1 MCRHHPGPSDPGGQ
15 FALPERSLVLT
26 QQHGTVTVPG
36 RVAGQLSI
44 DLNSDMGEGFGAYR
58 MGPDAEL
65 LQYVTSANI
74 ACGFHAGDPRTMD
87 TTVAGAVAAGVAIGA
102 HVSYPDLVGFG
113 RRHMK
118 VGPEE
123 LITDILYQIGAL
135 EAFCRRHGT
144 AVRYVKAH
152 GALYNDLV
160 DDEALAGALADAVL
174 AYGGGLS
181 VLTLG
186 GSLSVEVLEKAGV
199 PVVLE
204 GFADRAYTPGG
215 RLVSRR
221 EVGSVITD
229 PAVVAERGRRMALG
243 EPIEASDGSSLP
255 VQAGSICV
263 HSDTPGSVALAA
275 ALREAL
281 EGAPVQVRAFS

>member
-1 MCRHHPGPSDPGGQ
+1 MTH
-15 FALPERSLVLT
+15 
-26 QQHGTVTVPG
+26 QQGTTTITGTVT
-36 RVAGQLSI
+36 GQRSI

-65 LQYVTSANI
+65 LRYVTSANI
-74 ACGFHAGDPRTMD
+74 ACGFHAGDPRTMNA
-87 TTVAGAVAAGVAIGA
+87 TVAGAAAAGVVIGA

-113 RRHMK
+113 RRHIR
-118 VGPEE
+118 VSADE
-123 LITDILYQIGAL
+123 LMTDVLYQIGAL

-160 DDEALAGALADAVL
+160 DDETLAGALAEAVF

-181 VLTLG
+181 VLTMP
-186 GSLSVEVLEKAGV
+186 GSPSVEVFEKAGV

-204 GFADRAYTPGG
+204 AFADRAYTPGG
-215 RLVSRR
+215 RLVSRK
-221 EVGSVITD
+221 EAGSVITD
-229 PAVVAERGRRMALG
+229 PKLVADRGRRMAMG
-243 EPIEASDGSSLP
+243 EPIEASDGRTLHVP
-255 VQAGSICV
+255 ADSICV

-281 EGAPVQVRAFS
+281 SGAAVQVRAFS

>member
-1 MCRHHPGPSDPGGQ
+1 M
-15 FALPERSLVLT
+15 T
-26 QQHGTVTVPG
+26 QQQGTGTVPG
-36 RVAGQLSI
+36 RTTGQLSI
-44 DLNSDMGEGFGAYR
+44 DLNSDMGEAFGAYR

-87 TTVAGAVAAGVAIGA
+87 ATVAGAVSAGVAIGA

-118 VGPEE
+118 VGAEE
-123 LITDILYQIGAL
+123 LVTDILYQIGAL

-174 AYGGGLS
+174 AYGGDLS

-186 GSLSVEVLEKAGV
+186 GSLSAELLEKAGV

-215 RLVSRR
+215 RLVSRK
-221 EVGSVITD
+221 EVGSVITN
-229 PAVVAERGRRMALG
+229 PAVVADRGRRMALG
-243 EPIEASDGSSLP
+243 EPIEASDGHPLQ
-255 VQAGSICV
+255 VHADSICV

-281 EGAPVQVRAFS
+281 SGAGVQIRAFA

>member
-1 MCRHHPGPSDPGGQ
+1 VSDQAGTAIVSG
-15 FALPERSLVLT
+15 ER
-26 QQHGTVTVPG
+26 
-36 RVAGQLSI
+36 SI
-44 DLNSDMGEGFGAYR
+44 DLNSDMGEAFGAYR

-65 LQYVTSANI
+65 FQYVTSANI

-87 TTVAGAVAAGVAIGA
+87 ATVAAAASAGVAIGA

-123 LITDILYQIGAL
+123 LVTDVLYQIGAL
-135 EAFCRRHGT
+135 GAFCRRHGT

-152 GALYNDLV
+152 GALYNDLA
-160 DDEALAGALADAVL
+160 DDETLAEALAEAVL
-174 AYGGGLS
+174 SCGSGLR
-181 VLTLG
+181 VLTLS
-186 GSLSVEVLEKAGV
+186 GSPSVEVLEKAGV

-204 GFADRAYTPGG
+204 AFADRAYTSGG
-215 RLVSRR
+215 RLVSRK
-221 EVGSVITD
+221 EPGSVITD
-229 PAVVAERGRRMALG
+229 PAVAADRGRRLALG
-243 EPIEASDGSSLP
+243 EPIETADGQELR

-275 ALREAL
+275 ALRDTF
-281 EGAPVQVRAFS
+281 GAAGVQVRAFS